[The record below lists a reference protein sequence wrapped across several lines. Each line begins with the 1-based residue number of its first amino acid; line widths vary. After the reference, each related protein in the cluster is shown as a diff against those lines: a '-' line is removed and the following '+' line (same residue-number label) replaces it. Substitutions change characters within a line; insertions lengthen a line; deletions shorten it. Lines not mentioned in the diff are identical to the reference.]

1 MGPAGAC
8 EQALSWRGVGA
19 SSRAECLLW
28 SAIRVP
34 RQAAAKPT
42 VPSNGLDSL
51 PAASDFSSLS
61 LSLRPALDSPD
72 DAIPRLAKKGASLL
86 ASLSPASAATTYG
99 DGISIQHTVRTRSV
113 SFWEE
118 STIRKGQRA
127 ARPPGAPGPQ
137 SRLAD
142 KIAAHYFI
150 RPSVPRV
157 AVTLI
162 SRTGSRSC

>member
-1 MGPAGAC
+1 
-8 EQALSWRGVGA
+8 LSWRGVGA

-86 ASLSPASAATTYG
+86 ASAATTYG